1 MRRIRFRIGLRTALI
16 LIVIAA
22 LLSWVGVR
30 IVPWA
35 WQMRARSAEYR
46 EMADFV
52 RSHPR
57 MDLQVAEASEIK
69 ARKILERA
77 TPEDKALQEQADRE
91 LRWAAYHRKMAKYH
105 AALERWYR
113 RGAARPWE
121 SLPPMPEAPEPVPDP
136 ASVSPR

>member
-16 LIVIAA
+16 LIMIAA
-22 LLSWVGVR
+22 FLSWVGVR

-35 WQMRARSAEYR
+35 WQMWARSVEYR

-52 RSHPR
+52 QSQPR
-57 MDLQVAEASEIK
+57 MDLRIADESEGK
-69 ARKILERA
+69 ARKIQERA
-77 TPEDKALQEQADRE
+77 GPEDKVLQEQAGRE
-91 LRWAAYHRKMAKYH
+91 RRWAAYHRKMSAYH

-121 SLPPMPEAPEPVPDP
+121 ALPPMPEAPVPVPDP
-136 ASVSPR
+136 ASVGSR